1 MGNIGHAF
9 FAERPRTID
18 DLMQPHL
25 SAHEREY
32 QIVKSIELGKM
43 DYENFITD
51 MLADRQFIEDNAG
64 LCSRG
69 DVWQCLLVRQRG
81 CSDGIMVMPEGGC
94 YVGWAALANDIEQSL
109 DEADQ
114 AADSA
119 ATCYSAEK
127 VFARIRKNMNERQ
140 Y

>member
-32 QIVKSIELGKM
+32 QIVKTIELGKM
-43 DYENFITD
+43 DYENFITE
-51 MLADRQFIEDNAG
+51 MLADRQIIEDNAG

-114 AADSA
+114 AADPTVA
-119 ATCYSAEK
+119 RYSAEK
-127 VFARIRKNMNERQ
+127 VFDRLRKNIYEPKT
-140 Y
+140 

>member
-1 MGNIGHAF
+1 MEYLGYAYFVEHPRRIEDLMVPHPIEK
-9 FAERPRTID
+9 ERPYR
-18 DLMQPHL
+18 
-25 SAHEREY
+25 
-32 QIVKSIELGKM
+32 IVTEVQLPAI

-69 DVWQCLLVRQRG
+69 EVWQCLLIRQRG
-81 CSDGIMVMPEGGC
+81 CSDGILVMPEGGC

-127 VFARIRKNMNERQ
+127 VFARLRKNMNERQ